1 MPAPEDFASGILRP
15 DQGVALAEFGGGC
28 EAHCIFCF
36 VVGDFRNQVTRLGS
50 RVRTECFPEYLYG
63 RDVADRFF
71 AVALYGREAI
81 LSCIRDDVAVCGA
94 CVVEGSPQAGAV
106 GRSGFILLAPRQQ
119 TGGTYQCHKNVKQ

>member
-1 MPAPEDFASGILRP
+1 MCQLQRILPLASFAPIR
-15 DQGVALAEFGGGC
+15 ALPLLN
-28 EAHCIFCF
+28 IFCF

-94 CVVEGSPQAGAV
+94 CVVEGEGSPQAGAV
-106 GRSGFILLAPRQQ
+106 GRTGFILPASCQHA
-119 TGGTYQCHKNVKQ
+119 GGTYQCHKNVKQ